1 MKTKLF
7 LLPFVLLGAFRL
19 TAQQELIT
27 NGSFENGEQGWDFS
41 LSPNG
46 FADQGGCPADD
57 GQNYLWFGDFDELTG
72 VNNLE
77 EVVRQTISLPSN
89 LDFAEFRFRW
99 TGTSDEQDDVNVF
112 DVLRFGLLDEN
123 GDAIYVDSISNVDL
137 NPLLTVALCDDWNG
151 GVVFTIDSQYAG
163 QAVEV
168 VFNATTDADLPTIFR
183 VDNVSILATT
193 TTTGLSETT
202 ISLLEIS
209 PNPAN
214 EKIVIN
220 NGSSTDILVSILN
233 SEGRKIQ
240 SMNLLS
246 GKNELNIS
254 SWSNGL
260 FFIQEP
266 NGSVSKLI
274 KQ

>member
-7 LLPFVLLGAFRL
+7 LLPFILLGAFPL
-19 TAQQELIT
+19 TAQQELII
-27 NGSFENGEQGWDFS
+27 NGSFENGEQGWNFS
-41 LSPNG
+41 SSPNG
-46 FADQGGCPADD
+46 FADEGNCPADG
-57 GQNYLWFGDFDELTG
+57 GQNYLWFGDFLELTG
-72 VNNLE
+72 INNMAE
-77 EVVRQTISLPSN
+77 EVIQTISLPSN
-89 LDFAEFRFRW
+89 LDFAEFGFRW
-99 TGTSDEQDDVNVF
+99 SGTSDEQDGVNLY
-112 DVLRFGLLDEN
+112 DMLYFGLLDEN
-123 GDAIYVDSISNVDL
+123 GDVIYVDSISNADL
-137 NPLLTVALCDDWNG
+137 NPLLTVDLCDVWNG

-163 QAVEV
+163 QIVD
-168 VFNATTDADLPTIFR
+168 VFFYAYTDGDFPTIFR
-183 VDNVSILATT
+183 VDKVSILAT

-220 NGSSTDILVSILN
+220 NDSSTDILVSILN

-240 SMNLLS
+240 SVNLLS

-254 SWSNGL
+254 SLSNGL
-260 FFIQEP
+260 FFIQES

>member
-7 LLPFVLLGAFRL
+7 LLPFVVIGALRL

-27 NGSFENGEQGWDFS
+27 NGSFELGEQGWDFS
-41 LSPNG
+41 FSPNG
-46 FADQGGCPADD
+46 YADQGGCDADA

-72 VNNLE
+72 INNMASD
-77 EVVRQTISLPSN
+77 VSQTVSLPSN
-89 LDFAEFRFRW
+89 LDFAEFGFRW
-99 TGTSDEQDDVNVF
+99 SGTSDEQDNVNLYDMF
-112 DVLRFGLLDEN
+112 YFGLLDEN
-123 GDAIYVDSISNVDL
+123 GDVIYVDSISNADL
-137 NPLLTVALCDDWNG
+137 NPLLTVGLCDDWNG

-163 QAVEV
+163 QVIEV
-168 VFNATTDADLPTIFR
+168 FFSASTDGDLPTIFR

-220 NGSSTDILVSILN
+220 NDSSADILVSILN
-233 SEGRKIQ
+233 SDGRTIQ
-240 SMNLLS
+240 SVNLFS
-246 GKNELNIS
+246 GENELNIS
-254 SWSNGL
+254 SLSNGL
-260 FFIQEP
+260 YFIQEP
-266 NGSVSKLI
+266 NGSTTKII

>member
-1 MKTKLF
+1 MKKNYF
-7 LLPFVLLGAFRL
+7 LLPFILLGTFWL
-19 TAQQELIT
+19 TAQQELIV

-46 FADQGGCPADD
+46 FADQGSCDADN

-72 VNNLE
+72 INNLAE
-77 EVVRQTISLPSN
+77 IVKQTIFLPSN

-123 GDAIYVDSISNVDL
+123 GDAIYVDSISNADL

-163 QAVEV
+163 QV
-168 VFNATTDADLPTIFR
+168 VDVLFTTTSDGDLPTIFR
-183 VDNVSILATT
+183 IDNVSIMA
-193 TTTGLSETT
+193 ETT
-202 ISLLEIS
+202 SGISENVLSLIDVS

-220 NGSSTDILVSILN
+220 NDSYSDIMVSILN
-233 SEGRKIQ
+233 SDGRMVQ
-240 SMNLLS
+240 SVNLFS

-254 SWSNGL
+254 SLSNGL
-260 FFIQEP
+260 YFIQEP
-266 NGSVSKLI
+266 NGSTTKIV

>member
-7 LLPFVLLGAFRL
+7 LLPFVLLGAFSL

-27 NGSFENGEQGWDFS
+27 NGSFENGEQGWEFS

-46 FADQGGCPADD
+46 FADQGGCVADD

-72 VNNLE
+72 INNLAE
-77 EVVRQTISLPSN
+77 IVSQTISLPSN

-137 NPLLTVALCDDWNG
+137 NPLLTVELCDDWNG

-163 QAVEV
+163 QV
-168 VFNATTDADLPTIFR
+168 VDVLFTTTSDGDLPTIFR
-183 VDNVSILATT
+183 IDNVSILAT

-220 NGSSTDILVSILN
+220 NDSSTDILVSILN

-240 SMNLLS
+240 SVNLSS

-254 SWSNGL
+254 SLSNGL
-260 FFIQEP
+260 FFVQEP